1 MSRNPGY
8 HSRFETVKQ
17 SQLENSANR
26 YGLRESV
33 LIAVVVVMLLCLLT
47 KLLVVRMSRCD
58 RARDCHKEQAHQN
71 TKGPQTCQEVFLK
84 GLFQRIDLDLLGL
97 VTTDTKTRSDP

>member
-1 MSRNPGY
+1 MSRNPRY

-17 SQLENSANR
+17 PQLENSANR

-47 KLLVVRMSRCD
+47 
-58 RARDCHKEQAHQN
+58 
-71 TKGPQTCQEVFLK
+71 
-84 GLFQRIDLDLLGL
+84 
-97 VTTDTKTRSDP
+97 